1 MVPKL
6 DDADAAERSI
16 GRAIERRHGQ
26 ILERFKQLVIL
37 ETPTSDAAA
46 IDALVAI
53 LAERYVELGGKVR
66 TIGVEGGSHIV
77 ADFAGAGRLASEPP
91 VLLVG
96 HSDTV
101 WPRGTLDELPWRID
115 EGTVTGPGNFDMKS
129 GLVIIETVL
138 DVLQETSCDHRPV
151 RVAIACDE
159 EIGSPTFEATFRGA
173 LDGVGCVLG
182 FESPHPDGALKT
194 GRYGSTRFEL
204 HIDGLAAHAALDPGE
219 GVSAIDELVDQLI
232 SVRAIVDEVNGS
244 AAEPLVLL
252 NVGAIDGGARANVVP
267 DHAHALIGLRFAT
280 TEAEEQVLGRL
291 ERLEPVRPRAVI
303 RPEVASRRPTWALGD
318 ATQQL
323 LGRVQAIAAG
333 LGVEITGRVARGAAD
348 TNLAGALGI
357 PTLDGFGPTGG
368 GAHARSEN
376 SDLESL
382 YARIALL
389 CAFLSAP
396 TWSPSDPPG

>member
-6 DDADAAERSI
+6 DADDAEHSAGS
-16 GRAIERRHGQ
+16 AIEQRRAQ
-26 ILERFKQLVIL
+26 ILERFKKLVIL
-37 ETPTSDAAA
+37 ETPTSDAEA
-46 IDALVAI
+46 IDALVVI

-66 TIGVEGGSHIV
+66 LISVEGGSHLV
-77 ADFAGAGRLASEPP
+77 ADFAGAGQLASEPP

-101 WPRGTLDELPWRID
+101 WPRGTLDEMPWRVD

-138 DVLQETSCDHRPV
+138 DVLRETSGDYRPV

-159 EIGSPTFEATFRGA
+159 EIGSPTFEATFRDA
-173 LDGVGCVLG
+173 LAGVGCVLG

-204 HIDGLAAHAALDPGE
+204 HVDGRAAHAALDPGE

-232 SVRAIVDEVNGS
+232 AVRAIVDEANAS
-244 AAEPLVLL
+244 EAEPLVLL

-280 TEAEEQVLGRL
+280 PEAEAQVLGRL
-291 ERLEPVRPRAVI
+291 ERLEPVRPRAVL
-303 RPEVASRRPTWALGD
+303 RPQVASRRPAWAAGD
-318 ATQQL
+318 ATQLL

-376 SDLESL
+376 SDVESL
-382 YARIALL
+382 YERIALL
-389 CAFLSAP
+389 CAFLRAP
-396 TWSPSDPPG
+396 N